1 MISADKEVEEG
12 SPGEEIKY
20 KKRQEQMLSVL
31 WKIGYF
37 PKKCPDL

>member
-1 MISADKEVEEG
+1 MMSAYKEVGEG
-12 SPGEEIKY
+12 SPGEEIKS
-20 KKRQEQMLSVL
+20 KKRQEQMPSVL